1 MLPQFKR
8 MIEAV
13 LHREDKSDE
22 GQYIKQILSEY
33 RNKKPLY
40 EEFRIAVHKLLDSLL
55 KEKNY
60 KYQIVSRTKTPER
73 LREKLLRK
81 WGEGVRYRE
90 LGDVEDLAGVRVL
103 FYSEA
108 DKERFVRELQREIED
123 TIQVQDKKQ
132 KNGYEA
138 IHVAMTLGEKR
149 LALSEYKQFRGLKC
163 EIQITSILRHT
174 WAEIEHD
181 FIYKDIV
188 GLKKS
193 NPEKFA
199 AMREKLA
206 EIMEKHIKLASAE
219 FEELIKWAEE

>member
-1 MLPQFKR
+1 M
-8 MIEAV
+8 
-13 LHREDKSDE
+13 
-22 GQYIKQILSEY
+22 
-33 RNKKPLY
+33 
-40 EEFRIAVHKLLDSLL
+40 
-55 KEKNY
+55 
-60 KYQIVSRTKTPER
+60 
-73 LREKLLRK
+73 
-81 WGEGVRYRE
+81 
-90 LGDVEDLAGVRVL
+90 
-103 FYSEA
+103 
-108 DKERFVRELQREIED
+108 
-123 TIQVQDKKQ
+123 
-132 KNGYEA
+132 
-138 IHVAMTLGEKR
+138 AMTLGEKR
-149 LALSEYKQFRGLKC
+149 LELCEYKQFRGLKC